1 MRLKTV
7 IISLF
12 ILCLTVGIVSAH
24 VHHEKSCNDC
34 NKIKID
40 PNKYQEDNIKDNT
53 PAPKLEE
60 PDDSNVLDNTD
71 GGYTATDDPYV
82 DLVSNPN
89 TKPDDSTISDNTD
102 NGHISTDNPYVD
114 LVNNP
119 NTKPDDSTIS
129 DNTNNGHI
137 STDNPYVDL
146 VNNPDAKD
154 PTFAEVVE
162 FIKADETD
170 KKPYVPG
177 RYTCDLFARDVHN
190 NAEEAGLRAAWVS
203 LELSNPD
210 DLQFCVAFQT
220 TDRGLVYID
229 CTGEEGGSTS
239 DCDMIVKDLGRC
251 KVSS

>member
-1 MRLKTV
+1 MSYSRY
-7 IISLF
+7 
-12 ILCLTVGIVSAH
+12 VSAH
-24 VHHEKSCNDC
+24 GHHEKSCNDC

-40 PNKYQEDNIKDNT
+40 PNKYHEDNIKDNT

-119 NTKPDDSTIS
+119 
-129 DNTNNGHI
+129 
-137 STDNPYVDL
+137 
-146 VNNPDAKD
+146 DAKD

-177 RYTCDLFARDVHN
+177 RYMCDLFARDVHN
-190 NAEEAGLRAAWVS
+190 NAEKAGLRAAWVS

-239 DCDMIVKDLGRC
+239 DCDMIVKDISEGVRYHPESLYPPYDRDYTQGTIESF
-251 KVSS
+251 KLYW